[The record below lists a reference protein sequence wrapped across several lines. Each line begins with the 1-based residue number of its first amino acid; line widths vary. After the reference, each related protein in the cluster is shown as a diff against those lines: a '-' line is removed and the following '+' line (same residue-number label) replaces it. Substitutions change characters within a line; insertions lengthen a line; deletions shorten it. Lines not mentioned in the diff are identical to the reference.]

1 MAILSIKLPI
11 HIHPLSLSFRFHD
24 RCEGCSF
31 RNQGEYYGGYRC
43 NDSDC
48 NRVLFHK
55 ECAESP
61 LEINHPSHPEHPLR
75 LTERPPRYE
84 CDICGIHHL
93 ADVPYFYHC
102 SICDF
107 NVDTS
112 CARKPP
118 PPPTHDFQDLPFVF
132 PKISGIY
139 NRCGVCGHSV
149 VAGKYYYSLPSRDQ
163 YAHLEGIYHE
173 KKVNLP
179 FHPNHPLEL
188 TISKSLPDDAEKA
201 CVLCGVR
208 SEIVMYYCLICD
220 FSMCLNCVRSPPP
233 LVIEHSK
240 THEHHLTLLSRR
252 ISFTCNVC
260 GMHEDG
266 QVSYL
271 CLQCGF
277 MVHRSCIG
285 LPHVIIINR
294 HVHRITLTNH
304 IGPGYSDCGVCRR
317 PVNQFHGAYTCFIC
331 PKYVVHS
338 QCATSYNVW
347 DGIELEGIPE
357 EAEDLPFKVVGD
369 NLINHFSHEKHNLRL
384 TNEDVIY
391 DESSRCEACIF
402 PLNSG
407 SIYCCDQCTFFLHEK
422 CAHLPMKR
430 RHLIY
435 NRPFTL
441 HARGKDLQI
450 DWFSCDACGKQSTG
464 FRYISDDLMLDVH
477 CSSVS
482 EPFVHDGHVHP
493 LYYKEEASTKCD
505 SCHKLSYNMLGCD
518 VCDFSLDFCCANLPK
533 TLKHKYDRHPLSLC
547 YGEKASG
554 KYWCDIC
561 ETEMDPSKWFYT
573 CDDCVVTF
581 HIDCVFG
588 DFSRF
593 IAGSIFETIIYTF
606 EVVPTKDTTRQ
617 LCSQCHSRCK
627 TPFILKALSQ
637 TEDYFICSL
646 KCLSSYFSKL

>member
-139 NRCGVCGHSV
+139 NCCGVCGHSV

-163 YAHLEGIYHE
+163 YAHLECIYHE

-233 LVIEHSK
+233 LVIEHSN

-271 CLQCGF
+271 CLQCDV

-304 IGPGYSDCGVCRR
+304 IGPG
-317 PVNQFHGAYTCFIC
+317 
-331 PKYVVHS
+331 
-338 QCATSYNVW
+338 YNVW

-384 TNEDVIY
+384 TNEDIIY

-402 PLNSG
+402 PRNSVP
-407 SIYCCDQCTFFLHEK
+407 F
-422 CAHLPMKR
+422 P
-430 RHLIY
+430 
-435 NRPFTL
+435 NR
-441 HARGKDLQI
+441 
-450 DWFSCDACGKQSTG
+450 
-464 FRYISDDLMLDVH
+464 
-477 CSSVS
+477 SSMM
-482 EPFVHDGHVHP
+482 
-493 LYYKEEASTKCD
+493 AI
-505 SCHKLSYNMLGCD
+505 
-518 VCDFSLDFCCANLPK
+518 LDFCCANLPK

-554 KYWCDIC
+554 KYCCDIC
-561 ETEMDPSKWFYT
+561 ETEMDP
-573 CDDCVVTF
+573 
-581 HIDCVFG
+581 
-588 DFSRF
+588 R
-593 IAGSIFETIIYTF
+593 SIFETIIYTF

-617 LCSQCHSRCK
+617 LCSQFDWSGGSGGCVVRLNLTCGCGV
-627 TPFILKALSQ
+627 
-637 TEDYFICSL
+637 EDGGGGYIDDGRGNIDL
-646 KCLSSYFSKL
+646 VGVRVVDD

>member
-139 NRCGVCGHSV
+139 NCCGVCGHSV

-163 YAHLEGIYHE
+163 YAHLECIYHE

-233 LVIEHSK
+233 LTAKSLIYVFNVMLWSIEVV
-240 THEHHLTLLSRR
+240 LAYR
-252 ISFTCNVC
+252 IES
-260 GMHEDG
+260 
-266 QVSYL
+266 VSW
-271 CLQCGF
+271 G
-277 MVHRSCIG
+277 
-285 LPHVIIINR
+285 
-294 HVHRITLTNH
+294 
-304 IGPGYSDCGVCRR
+304 
-317 PVNQFHGAYTCFIC
+317 FIC

-384 TNEDVIY
+384 TNEDIIY

-402 PLNSG
+402 PRNSG

-554 KYWCDIC
+554 KYCCDIC

-637 TEDYFICSL
+637 TEDYCICSF